1 MKEMKK
7 SSIVFGSCFAISLLG
22 SFIMPKTGRYVLWD
36 EFFDVAI
43 LCIIV
48 AYMIYRLVVV
58 IGRKIIRNIIIVG
71 GIILCVLFVKNTAI
85 DMFSGTEEI
94 YLTDVSVSRYQG
106 PSGIISL
113 HYYLQGTDNEEKT
126 KRLEISSQEYEQY
139 KNIRNVYVEYYPR
152 TKRVVQIR
160 IGE

>member
-1 MKEMKK
+1 MRIVCKK
-7 SSIVFGSCFAISLLG
+7 HSD
-22 SFIMPKTGRYVLWD
+22 RYVCWN
-36 EFFDVAI
+36 
-43 LCIIV
+43 
-48 AYMIYRLVVV
+48 
-58 IGRKIIRNIIIVG
+58 GRN
-71 GIILCVLFVKNTAI
+71 
-85 DMFSGTEEI
+85 I

-139 KNIRNVYVEYYPR
+139 KNIRNVCVEYYPR